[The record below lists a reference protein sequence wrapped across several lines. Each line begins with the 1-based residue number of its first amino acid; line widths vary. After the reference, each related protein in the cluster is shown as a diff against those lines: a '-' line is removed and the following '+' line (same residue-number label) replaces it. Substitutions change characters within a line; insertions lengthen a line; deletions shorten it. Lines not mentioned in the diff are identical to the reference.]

1 MATGLK
7 FQRSLDI
14 HVDQQDRPSEFLGQ
28 PTMPEILLAGS
39 QLLAVEFLERC
50 MRDMEPLAALTG
62 GAGTGKTLGL
72 NTALA
77 HRESAGDRVIRVN
90 NFVAGPLSLH
100 RVLAASLGVADAGEL
115 SAEELEP
122 VLRKALA
129 EIGQA
134 EPPVLAVD
142 DAQSLLPETLRYL
155 CLLAGLREAGRP
167 LFRILL
173 VGRPGFTVR
182 QPMPLH
188 FNLEPMQPNA
198 TREIVQHGL
207 AAAGVTAT
215 EEKIQDIVQ
224 AAQGNLRT
232 LGSLLQASI
241 EEARTRGRRRMT
253 ATGLKVT
260 GTMRRKSR
268 PARPRSFGAWL
279 VVPALLVVGAAGAA
293 IVFHDGTPDRRDD
306 KPMLASPIPPP
317 AGPPASRPADMPAGH
332 ADQPVAGTPPPS
344 ISPPTPLPAP
354 LPSRAASDDAD
365 HGAGQGVA
373 APVSTEPPAPV
384 PAPARPAAP
393 PVPAAPAPVVSP
405 AVPPAAAVSPAPQV
419 SAVPQPQASAVP
431 QPPASVI
438 QQPPVIPQP
447 QAVDRAPAPPV
458 APMQQARF
466 RVYNIG
472 ACHHGVCPRWSVT
485 DLDQRSR
492 FVAAFDLSALHLDR
506 ETMRRVREG
515 TLDLVVSG
523 SMTRGGPG
531 GRTLVADALQTVI
544 PHHGLLHPSSAEPAD
559 LAAPPQTQS
568 PPPGFLALPVGSA
581 SSEPASLAPQ
591 Q

>member
-14 HVDQQDRPSEFLGQ
+14 HVDQQDRPPDLFGQ
-28 PTMPEILLAGS
+28 PTMPNILLAGT

-50 MRDMEPLAALTG
+50 LRDMEPLAALTG

-72 NTALA
+72 NTALTR
-77 HRESAGDRVIRVN
+77 RESAGDRVIRVN

-173 VGRPGFTVR
+173 VGRPGFTAR

-207 AAAGVTAT
+207 AAAGVMAT

-232 LGSLLQASI
+232 LVSLLQASV
-241 EEARTRGRRRMT
+241 EEARTRGRGRMT
-253 ATGLKVT
+253 ATGPQVK

-268 PARPRSFGAWL
+268 PERRRSFGAWL

-293 IVFHDGTPDRRDD
+293 IVFHDGTPDRHDD
-306 KPMLASPIPPP
+306 KPIQASPIPPP
-317 AGPPASRPADMPAGH
+317 AAPPVTKSTDMPAGR
-332 ADQPVAGTPPPS
+332 ADQPVASVPPPPSS

-354 LPSRAASDDAD
+354 PQSRAASGDAD
-365 HGAGQGVA
+365 HGVGQGVA
-373 APVSTEPPAPV
+373 APASTEPPAPV
-384 PAPARPAAP
+384 PAPPHPATPPAP
-393 PVPAAPAPVVSP
+393 AAAPAPVAAMP
-405 AVPPAAAVSPAPQV
+405 VPPSATIVPAPQPQ
-419 SAVPQPQASAVP
+419 PQPQASAVP
-431 QPPASVI
+431 QP
-438 QQPPVIPQP
+438 
-447 QAVDRAPAPPV
+447 QAVDRTPAPPV
-458 APMQQARF
+458 APTQQAARF

-472 ACHHGVCPRWSVT
+472 ACHRGVCPRWSVT
-485 DLDQRSR
+485 NLDQRSR

-515 TLDLVVSG
+515 TLDLIVSG
-523 SMTRGGPG
+523 SVRGGPD
-531 GRTLVADALQTVI
+531 GRILVADTLQTVI
-544 PHHGLLHPSSAEPAD
+544 PHHGLLRPSSSEPAD

-568 PPPGFLALPVGSA
+568 PPPGFLALPVGSDSA
-581 SSEPASLAPQ
+581 EPAPLAPQ